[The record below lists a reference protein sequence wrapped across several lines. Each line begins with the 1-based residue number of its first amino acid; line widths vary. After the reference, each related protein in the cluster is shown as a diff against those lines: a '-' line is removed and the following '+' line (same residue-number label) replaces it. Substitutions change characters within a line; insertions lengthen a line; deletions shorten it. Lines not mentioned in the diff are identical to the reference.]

1 MRVSKAGA
9 RRDGTLLKSRRRST
23 SAPAEPVF
31 GEVLRAEQTPELDL
45 ETALRE
51 IEEYGRRLEQ
61 SPVLANLL
69 RYKKKVGALLRFVIE
84 RSYAVQES
92 SSYDPQG
99 RRRLF
104 VLVETINQK
113 LEALVQDFLAKHGPP
128 LDLVSRLDEIRGLL
142 LDLHI

>member
-1 MRVSKAGA
+1 
-9 RRDGTLLKSRRRST
+9 
-23 SAPAEPVF
+23 VF

-69 RYKKKVGALLRFVIE
+69 RYKKKVGDLLRFVIE
-84 RSYAVQES
+84 RSYAVQER